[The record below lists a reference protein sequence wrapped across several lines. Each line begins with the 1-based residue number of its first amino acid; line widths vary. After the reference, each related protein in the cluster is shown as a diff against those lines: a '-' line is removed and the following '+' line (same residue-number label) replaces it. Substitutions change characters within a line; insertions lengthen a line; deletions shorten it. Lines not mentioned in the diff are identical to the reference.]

1 MHLNGQPMSK
11 SRHHKPIFEEYNE
24 EEEEDS
30 SPPIEPIKVKKVVI
44 WGHKGNELPEAS
56 ELSP

>member
-1 MHLNGQPMSK
+1 MHLNGEPMSK

-24 EEEEDS
+24 EEEDN

-44 WGHKGNELPEAS
+44 WGHKEKELPDAGE
-56 ELSP
+56 